1 MKTDAKVVHLN
12 KVAPEQ
18 SPTSPA
24 GRLPVALIQVR
35 DKAAQQLKQ
44 ALQGLFDNADDTLFE
59 MADRAASN
67 TEQNAFFE
75 AMRDLRL
82 KRKTIERSF
91 LQKVFESFST
101 LNQYEIGSPAPQ
113 LGAVSFESLSLVQD
127 DALEESVALD
137 AMVSRVMSRDGVA
150 LGHLTTRLNAMISKK
165 LEDKTNPL
173 GPRMLCEQFLASCE
187 GLGVE
192 IRVKLIIL
200 KLFEKYVLGDLD
212 QLYANANQQLVE
224 AGVLPELKS
233 APPARRQQGR
243 SQGTGRAS
251 RDDSVEA
258 RGGQSAGYA
267 DEDVQEVFG
276 ALQELLS
283 QVRGSAVLPRREMP
297 ADAVPISS
305 NDLMRLLSHMQQ
317 HFPVG
322 SQQVA
327 LDYDLRNQLEGLLA
341 RASAKSGKARVVGEV
356 DEDVINLVAMLFEF
370 ILDDRTLPDSLKALI
385 GRLQIPMLKVAVLDK
400 TFFSRGSHPAR
411 RLLNEIATAALGWNA
426 QGDEQRDALYQR
438 IEQVVQR
445 LLNDFTDDPAIF
457 SDVLAEF
464 VAFTGDEKRRSE
476 LLEQRTRDAEEGRAK
491 AELARQQ
498 VEQALNSRLL
508 GKTLP
513 EVVVRLLQEGWSKVL
528 QLTCLKHGAESAEWE
543 AALAVMDDLIWS
555 VEPHEQP
562 EDRLRLLELV
572 PSLLKSLR
580 DGLASAAIDPF
591 ITSEF
596 FSKLEAVH
604 VQAFQRFKR
613 EPEPLEQ
620 PALLEETVEALAEV
634 PAEAGE
640 APLLELPPQEVE
652 AVPAMVE
659 VVEEIVLLAPG
670 ESRTQEPEASLPDDD
685 EALQHVDSLR
695 VGSWVEIQEDEEH
708 KLRGKLAAIIKPTGK
723 YIFVN
728 RTGMKVMEKTRMG
741 LAVEFRRGA
750 IRLLDDAL
758 LFDRAL
764 ESVIGNL
771 RKLKGA

>member
-1 MKTDAKVVHLN
+1 MKTDANVVHLN
-12 KVAPEQ
+12 KVAPEH

-44 ALQGLFDNADDTLFE
+44 AMQALFDNADDTLFE

-67 TEQNAFFE
+67 AEQNAFFE

-82 KRKTIERSF
+82 KRKSIERGF

-101 LNQYEIGSPAPQ
+101 LNQYEIGKAPT
-113 LGAVSFESLSLVQD
+113 LDAITSDSLSLVNND
-127 DALEESVALD
+127 TLEENVALD
-137 AMVSRVMSRDGVA
+137 AMVSRVVSRDGMP

-165 LEDKTNPL
+165 IEDKSNPL
-173 GPRMLCEQFLASCE
+173 GPRMLCEQFLEACE

-200 KLFEKYVLGDLD
+200 KLFEKYVLTDLGE
-212 QLYANANQQLVE
+212 LYATANQQLVE

-233 APPARRQQGR
+233 APPVRRQPGR
-243 SQGTGRAS
+243 TASAS
-251 RDDSVEA
+251 REA
-258 RGGQSAGYA
+258 RDESAVTPSAVAEGYA
-267 DEDVQEVFG
+267 EDGVQEVFG

-283 QVRGSAVLPRREMP
+283 QVRGTAVLPRREVP
-297 ADAVPISS
+297 AGALPISS

-317 HFPVG
+317 RLPA
-322 SQQVA
+322 SQVA
-327 LDYDLRNQLEGLLA
+327 DDFDLRNQLENLLV

-411 RLLNEIATAALGWNA
+411 RLLNEIATAALGWSA

-464 VAFTGDEKRRSE
+464 IAFTGDEKRRSE

-491 AELARQQ
+491 AEMARQQ
-498 VEQALNSRLL
+498 VEQALNERLL

-528 QLTCLKHGAESAEWE
+528 QLTSLKHGAESAEWQ
-543 AALAVMDDLIWS
+543 AALTVMDDLVWS
-555 VEPHEQP
+555 VEVHESA

-591 ITSEF
+591 VTSEF

-613 EPEPLEQ
+613 EMAEPV
-620 PALLEETVEALAEV
+620 PVAE
-634 PAEAGE
+634 PAESDTESNLVDLGAG
-640 APLLELPPQEVE
+640 PLLELPPVE
-652 AVPAMVE
+652 LEAPAEAPAMVE
-659 VVEEIVLLAPG
+659 VVEEIILLAPG
-670 ESRTQEPEASLPDDD
+670 ESRAQEPEVSLPDDD
-685 EALQHVDSLR
+685 EALQNVDSLR

-723 YIFVN
+723 FIFVN
-728 RTGMKVMEKTRMG
+728 RTGMKLMEKSRMG

-771 RKLKGA
+771 RKLKGN

>member
-1 MKTDAKVVHLN
+1 MKTDANVVHLN
-12 KVAPEQ
+12 KVAPEH

-44 ALQGLFDNADDTLFE
+44 AMQGLFDNADDTLFE
-59 MADRAASN
+59 MADRAGSN
-67 TEQNAFFE
+67 AEQNAYFE

-82 KRKTIERSF
+82 KRKTIERGF
-91 LQKVFESFST
+91 LQQVFESFST
-101 LNQYEIGSPAPQ
+101 LNQYEIGSPLPQ
-113 LGAVSFESLSLVQD
+113 VGGVSFESLSLVQD
-127 DALEESVALD
+127 DELEENVALD
-137 AMVSRVMSRDGVA
+137 AMVSRVLNRDGQP
-150 LGHLTTRLNAMISKK
+150 LGHLTTRMNAMISRK
-165 LEDKTNPL
+165 LEDKSNPL
-173 GPRMLCEQFLASCE
+173 GPRMLCEHFLKACE
-187 GLGVE
+187 DLGVE

-200 KLFEKYVLGDLD
+200 KLFEKYVLTDLGE
-212 QLYANANQQLVE
+212 LYAAANQQLVE

-233 APPARRQQGR
+233 ALPARRQPGR
-243 SQGTGRAS
+243 SAS
-251 RDDSVEA
+251 PSREARDDSA
-258 RGGQSAGYA
+258 APRGTAGGYA
-267 DEDVQEVFG
+267 DEGVQEVFG

-283 QVRGSAVLPRREMP
+283 QVRGTSVLPRREVP
-297 ADAVPISS
+297 ADALPISS
-305 NDLMRLLSHMQQ
+305 HDLMRLLSHMQQ
-317 HFPVG
+317 RLPA
-322 SQQVA
+322 SQV
-327 LDYDLRNQLEGLLA
+327 LDDFDLRNQLENLLA

-411 RLLNEIATAALGWNA
+411 RLLNEIATAALGWSA

-445 LLNDFTDDPAIF
+445 LLNDFTDDPTIF

-491 AELARQQ
+491 AEMARQQ
-498 VEQALNSRLL
+498 VEQALNERLL
-508 GKTLP
+508 GRTLP

-528 QLTCLKHGAESAEWE
+528 QLTILKHGAEAEEWQ
-543 AALAVMDDLIWS
+543 AALTVMDDLIWS
-555 VEPHEQP
+555 VEAHESAD
-562 EDRLRLLELV
+562 DRLRLLELV

-591 ITSEF
+591 VTSEF

-613 EPEPLEQ
+613 ELPEPEPVAEGAVLEREGGE
-620 PALLEETVEALAEV
+620 LELGV
-634 PAEAGE
+634 G
-640 APLLELPPQEVE
+640 PLLELPPVE
-652 AVPAMVE
+652 LDTPSEAPAMVE

-670 ESRTQEPEASLPDDD
+670 ESRSLEPEVSLPDDD
-685 EALQHVDSLR
+685 EALAKVDGLR

-723 YIFVN
+723 FIFVN

-771 RKLKGA
+771 RRLKGN